1 MGANG
6 GPAPNGAATHRRS
19 SRDAVWNVSAMRP
32 FIQVTE
38 IWVPRSDG
46 THLEFRD
53 GLYGEHAGFRA
64 VSESMRFARD
74 EGLPGKAWA
83 SRRPVILK
91 SFADSNFHRTEA
103 ATLAGLTCGVAMP
116 IFDGA
121 ALTSVLVFFCAAN
134 ADEVGAIELWHNDPS
149 ISLKLALADGYY
161 GGAETFEFNS
171 KHTTFLK
178 GYGLPGRVWKYNK
191 PFIVKD
197 LLNSK
202 AFLRGKEAA
211 EIGINRGIGI
221 PYIHPSGQVWVMTLL
236 SARDTPIA
244 RRMEIWVPDEQ
255 GRALTLQS
263 ADGDIS
269 AEYPLDQVSA
279 EVAPGEGTIGQVWQE
294 RIPAVCADLSADHSV
309 AGRSASGAGLASV
322 VAMPVIDGSAVAAVI
337 AWYS

>member
-1 MGANG
+1 
-6 GPAPNGAATHRRS
+6 
-19 SRDAVWNVSAMRP
+19 MRP
-32 FIQVTE
+32 FIRVTE
-38 IWVPRSDG
+38 IWVPSDDG
-46 THLEFRD
+46 THLELRD

-64 VSESMRFARD
+64 ISESMRFGRD

-91 SFADSNFHRTEA
+91 TFADSYFHGTEA

-116 IFDGA
+116 IFDGD
-121 ALTSVLVFFCAAN
+121 ALTSVLVLFCAAD
-134 ADEVGAIELWHNDPS
+134 ADQVGAIELWHNDPS

-161 GGAETFEFNS
+161 GGADTFEFNS

-211 EIGINRGIGI
+211 EIGINLGIGI
-221 PYIHPSGQVWVMTLL
+221 PYTHRSGEVWVMTLL

-244 RRMEIWVPDEQ
+244 RRMEIWVPDE
-255 GRALTLQS
+255 RRRTLTLQS
-263 ADGDIS
+263 ADCDMS
-269 AEYPLDQVSA
+269 AKYPLDQVSA
-279 EVAPGEGTIGQVWQE
+279 EVAPGDGTIGLVWQE
-294 RIPAVCADLSADHSV
+294 KIPAVCTDLSLDHSV
-309 AGRSASGAGLASV
+309 AGRSAFSAGLASL
-322 VAMPVIDGSAVAAVI
+322 VAMPVIDGNSAVAVI
-337 AWYS
+337 AWYN